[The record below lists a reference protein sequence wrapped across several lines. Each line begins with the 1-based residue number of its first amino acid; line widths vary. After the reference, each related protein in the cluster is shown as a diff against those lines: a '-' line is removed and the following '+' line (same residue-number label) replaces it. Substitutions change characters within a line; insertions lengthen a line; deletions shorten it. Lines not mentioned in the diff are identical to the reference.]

1 MFTRDPAGGLS
12 QIVDWSRSKGR
23 LCWRVHEHLP
33 DDLYHW
39 YSIDTKHVHQFH
51 ESFPPK
57 HSATAATAD
66 FKTLLV
72 STKRYWHCMPQL
84 LPKQNFLWDPV
95 LHTCLD
101 GFECCPTTSKYMF
114 NHTSFCN
121 ACDLYPMFLPQRRMQ
136 ANILPIYW
144 LFFSWSFDSCLQALE
159 KLLVARRFS
168 HILSASPS
176 QSFGVLG
183 LESNPSMSSKSSPG
197 SWNIGFAGW
206 GVGMS
211 LHTGIILG
219 FVLLRLQEAA
229 ANIFHLSI

>member
-1 MFTRDPAGGLS
+1 MFTRDPGGGLI

-23 LCWRVHEHLP
+23 VCWKGHEHWP
-33 DDLYHW
+33 DDLHHW
-39 YSIDTKHVHQFH
+39 YSIDTKPQSMFI
-51 ESFPPK
+51 SFMRVFPQ
-57 HSATAATAD
+57 SI
-66 FKTLLV
+66 V
-72 STKRYWHCMPQL
+72 PQL
-84 LPKQNFLWDPV
+84 PQKDIGTPCHSFCQNKTSGDPA
-95 LHTCLD
+95 LHTCLN
-101 GFECCPTTSKYMF
+101 GFECSPTNSKYMF
-114 NHTSFCN
+114 KHSSFCN
-121 ACDLYPMFLPQRRMQ
+121 TYDLCPMVLPQRRKQ

-183 LESNPSMSSKSSPG
+183 LESNPSMKSSKSSPG

-206 GVGMS
+206 GSGMS